1 MKQVGQKFFTLTI
14 VVTLMCLS
22 DMAFAYDN
30 QPVPQPPS
38 NSYAQIK
45 PEPPQEQR
53 RSQTSEY
60 PGYTQIKPE
69 SPRELGDVLNRFGPE
84 SQDKTLLADPSQ
96 MERLA
101 QVSEYWIGVQC
112 GEIMQA
118 LRYHL
123 NLDEQEGML
132 VEQVVSES
140 PAAKCGVEQYD
151 VILTVN
157 GKPVKAIEDIIQAV
171 GEVKDGELTMS
182 TIRKGKPMELKV
194 TPEKRPDS
202 ARIPA
207 MPPRQRMFRS
217 IEPGVMIEEEM
228 TPGSNQIPD
237 GLRQMME
244 QIQKQMEERMK
255 NLSELEHF
263 FRIETIPGSELP
275 PGYDLQH
282 HYAWPSTAPS
292 TIQISIEPARGD
304 MEATLTVRKNGQT
317 WSVSQ
322 FSDLP
327 ESVQKDV
334 AEVLENTVD
343 GKDVAGWIADQM
355 KSNRRM
361 TFSVSVSGNAPEAK

>member
-1 MKQVGQKFFTLTI
+1 MTAQPFWSKKMKQVGQKIFTLSI
-14 VVTLMCLS
+14 VAALLCLS
-22 DMAFAYDN
+22 GMVFADDN
-30 QPVPQPPS
+30 KSP
-38 NSYAQIK
+38 YTQIK
-45 PEPPQEQR
+45 PEPPQIKSEAPQEQR
-53 RSQTSEY
+53 AAPDRIGPLYLPRDRSRDQ
-60 PGYTQIKPE
+60 
-69 SPRELGDVLNRFGPE
+69 
-84 SQDKTLLADPSQ
+84 TLLTDPSQ

-101 QVSEYWIGVQC
+101 PVSEYWIGVQC
-112 GEIMQA
+112 AEVVPA

-123 NLDEQEGML
+123 NLDEQTGML
-132 VEQVVSES
+132 VEQIVPES

-151 VILTVN
+151 VILAVN
-157 GKPVKAIEDIIQAV
+157 GKPVKAIEDIIKAV
-171 GEVKDGELTMS
+171 EEVKDGELTMS
-182 TIRKGKPMELKV
+182 AIRKGKPTELKV

-202 ARIPA
+202 AKIPA

-217 IEPGVMIEEEM
+217 IEPGVIIEEEM

-244 QIQKQMEERMK
+244 QMQQQMEEQMR
-255 NLSELEHF
+255 NFPESGR
-263 FRIETIPGSELP
+263 FRIESMPGLP
-275 PGYDLQH
+275 GLGQMQIFGGP
-282 HYAWPSTAPS
+282 AASN

-304 MEATLTVRKNGQT
+304 VEATLTVKKNGQT

-343 GKDVAGWIADQM
+343 GKDVAEWIADQM

-361 TFSVSVSGNAPEAK
+361 TFSVTSTDNASNAE

>member
-1 MKQVGQKFFTLTI
+1 MKQNTQRFFTRTI
-14 VVTLMCLS
+14 VVTLLYLS
-22 DMAFAYDN
+22 GMAFAEDN
-30 QPVPQPPS
+30 KLIPQQPNP
-38 NSYAQIK
+38 
-45 PEPPQEQR
+45 
-53 RSQTSEY
+53 
-60 PGYTQIKPE
+60 YTQIKPE
-69 SPRELGDVLNRFGPE
+69 PALEQMTLNEG
-84 SQDKTLLADPSQ
+84 SNQTLLADPSQ

-101 QVSEYWIGVQC
+101 PVSEYWIGVQC
-112 GEIMQA
+112 GEIIPA

-123 NLDEQEGML
+123 NLDEQTGML
-132 VEQVVSES
+132 VEQVVPES

-151 VILTVN
+151 VVLAVN
-157 GKPVKAIEDIIQAV
+157 GKPVKAIEDIIKMV
-171 GEVKDGELTMS
+171 EEVKDGELTLS
-182 TIRKGKPMELKV
+182 AIRKGKPTELKV

-202 ARIPA
+202 AKLPA

-217 IEPGVMIEEEM
+217 FEPGVMIEEEM

-244 QIQKQMEERMK
+244 QMQKQMEEQMR
-255 NLSELEHF
+255 NLPESGR
-263 FRIETIPGSELP
+263 FRIESMPGLP
-275 PGYDLQH
+275 PGMSPGLGQLQIFGGP
-282 HYAWPSTAPS
+282 AATN

-304 MEATLTVRKNGQT
+304 AEATLTVRKNGQT

-343 GKDVAGWIADQM
+343 GKDIAEWIADQM

-361 TFSVSVSGNAPEAK
+361 TFSVTVSGDAKEEQ

>member
-1 MKQVGQKFFTLTI
+1 MKQVGQKIFTLTI

-22 DMAFAYDN
+22 GMAFADDN

-38 NSYAQIK
+38 NSYTQIK

-53 RSQTSEY
+53 PRTGGYGRYGYVE
-60 PGYTQIKPE
+60 PGQGP
-69 SPRELGDVLNRFGPE
+69 SLPNRFGPE

-101 QVSEYWIGVQC
+101 PVSEYWIGVQC
-112 GEIMQA
+112 AEVMPA

-132 VEQVVSES
+132 VEQVVPES

-151 VILTVN
+151 VILAVN
-157 GKPVKAIEDIIQAV
+157 GKAVKAIEDIIKAV
-171 GEVKDGELTMS
+171 EEVQDGKLTMS

-202 ARIPA
+202 AKLPA

-217 IEPGVMIEEEM
+217 LEPGVMIEEEM
-228 TPGSNQIPD
+228 TPGSNPIPD

-244 QIQKQMEERMK
+244 QMQKQMEEQMR
-255 NLSELEHF
+255 NLPESGR
-263 FRIETIPGSELP
+263 FRIETMPGFGQITPRE
-275 PGYDLQH
+275 PGQMPFFGGP
-282 HYAWPSTAPS
+282 AAASN

-304 MEATLTVRKNGQT
+304 VEATLTVRKNGQT

-334 AEVLENTVD
+334 ADVLKNTVD
-343 GKDVAGWIADQM
+343 GRDVAEWIADQM
-355 KSNRRM
+355 QSNRRI
-361 TFSVSVSGNAPEAK
+361 TFSVTSADNTPEAE